1 MPDTCTLLVTSP
13 TEAQGTLQL
22 PGATYTVHTRL
33 ERRAGPYADVL
44 HITVTR
50 DGREVG
56 RGECVNA
63 ADEDFASSS
72 WWCSALVID
81 GFPWSVEG
89 RRGAGE
95 LTFTVA
101 KRLPAKAEW
110 TAA

>member
-1 MPDTCTLLVTSP
+1 MPDICTLHATSP
-13 TEAQGTLQL
+13 TEAL
-22 PGATYTVHTRL
+22 GAIDLAGIHYTVHTRL

-44 HITVTR
+44 HITVAR

-63 ADEDFASSS
+63 SDEDFASSS

-101 KRLPAKAEW
+101 KRLPNKPEW